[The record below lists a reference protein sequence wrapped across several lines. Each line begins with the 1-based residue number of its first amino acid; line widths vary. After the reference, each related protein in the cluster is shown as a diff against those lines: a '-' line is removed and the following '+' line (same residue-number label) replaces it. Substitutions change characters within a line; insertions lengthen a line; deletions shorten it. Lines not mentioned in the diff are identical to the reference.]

1 MGYIKQGNNMII
13 WGTVGKDVRHRDFP
27 SGKSVTNF
35 SVRIGFEAGDGPGR
49 KKGKYLDEDAWKR
62 DEEHDLAL
70 YCSGLEPGDILLCAG
85 ELERDDYQSD
95 KKGEEVY
102 KLNAEIVLVQP
113 FADAE
118 EYGGEDYEEEETPPP
133 RPKPRR
139 EKAEKPAQQSAYG
152 GIGEY
157 DDPGMVDL
165 PDEDLPDFLR

>member
-1 MGYIKQGNNMII
+1 MGYIKQGGNMLI
-13 WGTVGKDVRHRDFP
+13 WGAVGKDVRHRDFP

-35 SVRIGFEAGDGPGR
+35 SVRIGFEPGDGPGR
-49 KKGKYLDEDAWKR
+49 KKGKYLDVDAWKR

-70 YCSGLEPGDILLCAG
+70 YCSGLEPGDIVLCAG
-85 ELERDDYQSD
+85 ELERDGYQSD
-95 KKGEEVY
+95 KKGEDVY
-102 KLNAEIVLVQP
+102 KLNAETVLVQS

-118 EYGGEDYEEEETPPP
+118 EYADGYEEEDDPPP
-133 RPKPRR
+133 KPKPRR

>member
-1 MGYIKQGNNMII
+1 MGYIKQGGSMLI
-13 WGTVGKDVRHRDFP
+13 WGAVGKDVRHRDFP

-49 KKGKYLDEDAWKR
+49 KKGKYLDVDAWKR

-70 YCSGLEPGDILLCAG
+70 YCSGLEPGDIVLCAG
-85 ELERDDYQSD
+85 ELERDGYQSD
-95 KKGEEVY
+95 KKGEDVY
-102 KLNAEIVLVQP
+102 KLNAETVLVQP
-113 FADAE
+113 FADAD
-118 EYGGEDYEEEETPPP
+118 EYAGGYEEEDDPPP
-133 RPKPRR
+133 KPKPRR